1 MIIGAGLNIILDA
14 IFIIPLGMGVK
25 GAALATVISQLFT
38 CLYYL
43 KYYFS
48 GNNFLRIHLQNM
60 VIKWDILKS
69 ILAIGISSFARTA
82 AQSLTAV
89 FINITLLT
97 YGGDLAISGY
107 GLIQRIMIFAQMP
120 SIVIGQA
127 MQPILGF
134 NYGAERYDRAL
145 RVIKIAIVATTI
157 YGSALFRLT
166 AARGGCL

>member
-1 MIIGAGLNIILDA
+1 
-14 IFIIPLGMGVK
+14 
-25 GAALATVISQLFT
+25 
-38 CLYYL
+38 
-43 KYYFS
+43 
-48 GNNFLRIHLQNM
+48 
-60 VIKWDILKS
+60 
-69 ILAIGISSFARTA
+69 
-82 AQSLTAV
+82 
-89 FINITLLT
+89 
-97 YGGDLAISGY
+97 
-107 GLIQRIMIFAQMP
+107 MP